1 MVKPATP
8 IAARAESILGTKLR
22 LVNESIQY
30 TGKYDTA
37 RGRRLMLKR
46 QVNFIGLFA
55 EKYPGNG
62 AIEGVSLNVH
72 KQTPGHYGPSDP
84 RARSIAADA
93 KLGLGR
99 EAYYIRCDSE
109 VALEKFIEWYSRQ

>member
-1 MVKPATP
+1 MVRPATP
-8 IAARAESILGTKLR
+8 VAARAEAILRDKLR
-22 LVNESIQY
+22 VVKDSIQY
-30 TGKYDTA
+30 TGKYETG

-72 KQTPGHYGPSDP
+72 KQTPGHYGASDP
-84 RARSIAADA
+84 RAGSIARDPR
-93 KLGLGR
+93 LGLGC
-99 EAYYIRCDSE
+99 EAYYVRCESE
-109 VALEKFIEWYSRQ
+109 VALGRFVDWYSRQ